1 MSGTDTQSVV
11 AAKQQTSE
19 LYSFLA
25 WLEPYIQPRRSSTNL
40 VVVEGK
46 DSDAQDEEST
56 DINFDRMSTRSST
69 PEPDPLYKS
78 KVTGRPKYLHTK
90 RPKPADRVGI
100 EGSEIEFLKTIGQH
114 LVNKD
119 THKEVRDEESLFGD
133 LIASQLRKMS
143 DRDRL
148 VTKMEINNLIYSRL
162 MNASSKE
169 AINNTGC
176 AATRYPEVANRVYSE
191 RQSITPQGAA
201 HPLRLLSDL
210 GNPENTQ
217 TFPRGYFF
225 EQRHEGH

>member
-11 AAKQQTSE
+11 DAKQQTSE

-40 VVVEGK
+40 VVVEAK
-46 DSDAQDEEST
+46 DSDVQDEEVI
-56 DINFDRMSTRSST
+56 DVEVDGMSTRSST
-69 PEPDPLYKS
+69 PESDPLYKS

-90 RPKPADRVGI
+90 RPKPADRAGI

-114 LVNKD
+114 LVTKD
-119 THKEVRDEESLFGD
+119 QKEVKDEESLFGD

-143 DRDRL
+143 DHDRL
-148 VTKMEINNLIYSRL
+148 VTKMEINNLIYGRL
-162 MNASSKE
+162 MKASSRE
-169 AINNTGC
+169 ASDNTGY
-176 AATRYPEVANRVYSE
+176 AATRYHETANRVYSE
-191 RQSITPQGAA
+191 RQSITPQGAP

-210 GNPENTQ
+210 GNVENTQ

-225 EQRHEGH
+225 EQRHEGL

>member
-1 MSGTDTQSVV
+1 M
-11 AAKQQTSE
+11 
-19 LYSFLA
+19 
-25 WLEPYIQPRRSSTNL
+25 
-40 VVVEGK
+40 VEGK

-56 DINFDRMSTRSST
+56 DIDFDRMSTRSST

-143 DRDRL
+143 DHDRL

-162 MNASSKE
+162 MNASSQE
-169 AINNTGC
+169 AINNSGY

-217 TFPRGYFF
+217 TFRRGYFF

>member
-1 MSGTDTQSVV
+1 MLKMKKVLTSTLTECLRGVVHQS
-11 AAKQQTSE
+11 
-19 LYSFLA
+19 LI
-25 WLEPYIQPRRSSTNL
+25 PCTNL
-40 VVVEGK
+40 KSLAGR
-46 DSDAQDEEST
+46 ST
-56 DINFDRMSTRSST
+56 FT
-69 PEPDPLYKS
+69 PSVPNQQ
-78 KVTGRPKYLHTK
+78 
-90 RPKPADRVGI
+90 DRVGI

-143 DRDRL
+143 DHDRL

-162 MNASSKE
+162 MNSSSQE
-169 AINNTGC
+169 AINNTGY

-217 TFPRGYFF
+217 TFPRTTSRGTLTYI
-225 EQRHEGH
+225 